1 MSKQLIFIDDSGD
14 PGFKKGASS
23 NFVMAAALFI
33 DPEVAMSLSRRI
45 SDYRRSLEWRDEH
58 EFKFAKDRKDIVVEL
73 LNMALDYDFRV
84 YAVYIDKTS
93 FYQKS
98 PIANKEQLYSW
109 AIKELLLTMPI
120 REAKIKIDGRPSKQ
134 TIQKM
139 TTYLRKEVNYDGTKK
154 LEIKFEDSVDNDL
167 VQLADLIVGSINR
180 SMTNKTDSQVY
191 INIIKSKICKI
202 RRIDQR
208 KK

>member
-58 EFKFAKDRKDIVVEL
+58 EFKFAKVRKDIVVEL

-154 LEIKFEDSVDNDL
+154 LESKFEDSVDNDL